1 MAPGVPI
8 FSVLICAESMKRLR
22 RKGSPFDR
30 LITPT
35 LKAACSNPV
44 GRTKSLLCFVTAETL
59 FYLRF
64 INDML

>member
-22 RKGSPFDR
+22 RNGFPFYC

-44 GRTKSLLCFVTAETL
+44 GRKKKSLLILGRDSFL
-59 FYLRF
+59 FEIYK
-64 INDML
+64 